1 MRRLSWYEGIA
12 ALFLL
17 RDIDCSVWWWD
28 GGARSVAEVVVTEA
42 EPGPPRGCVQR
53 VVQPQVMGMH

>member
-1 MRRLSWYEGIA
+1 MFELVCGYSLA
-12 ALFLL
+12 AMFLP
-17 RDIDCSVWWWD
+17 RDIDYSVWWWWG
-28 GGARSVAEVVVTEA
+28 GGARSVAEVVTEA